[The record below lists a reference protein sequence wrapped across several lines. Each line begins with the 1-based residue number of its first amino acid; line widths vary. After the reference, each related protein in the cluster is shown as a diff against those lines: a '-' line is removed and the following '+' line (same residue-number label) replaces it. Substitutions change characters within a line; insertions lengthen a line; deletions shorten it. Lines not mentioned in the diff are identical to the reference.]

1 MRLPLPSL
9 PPGQPDPIWLH
20 RLLIVQRI
28 CLALVALISLT
39 FLSPWLLP
47 QVGESLHIVLTPLG
61 APMALT
67 AMLCALSLAMSE
79 PANPVL
85 MLRLS
90 RYVASVAALCAT
102 MMLVASLAPRLAAS
116 SPAALSRILP
126 EFGRAAST
134 VRNLSTLSAGAFL
147 FLALVMIFA
156 RGGSVVARRA
166 SDILVSCLC
175 LIALVL
181 LSQDLFGTLG
191 LFGLTAGDLV
201 PLQVLFSLLLLTMVV
216 ALRQA
221 EFGVFSIF
229 LGCGIGSRIA
239 RGFAPILLVW
249 PFLREVGEAR
259 IAFPRLIPA
268 HFAAALLT
276 SLAVAFSLVLLMLIV
291 WRINDME
298 QAIHDLTLRD
308 ELTGLYNMR
317 GFYLLAEQTLRL
329 AQRAKLP
336 FSVLFLDLDGLK
348 KINDHLGHNIGSKY
362 LAKTGELIFANFRDA
377 DVKGRFGGD
386 EFVVAGQFSMVGIE
400 VAALRLKT
408 IAEELSLAVDKRYP
422 LSFSIGHVT
431 AEHYSTETLKELVTR
446 ADQAMYEDKR
456 CKNVARV

>member
-9 PPGQPDPIWLH
+9 PPGQPDPIWLQ

-28 CLALVALISLT
+28 CLGVVALISVT
-39 FLSPWLLP
+39 VLSVWLFP
-47 QVGESLHIVLTPLG
+47 QAGESLHLAITPLSL
-61 APMALT
+61 PMALT
-67 AMLCALSLAMSE
+67 AFFCALSLAMSD
-79 PANPVL
+79 PANPPL
-85 MLRLS
+85 TRRFS
-90 RYVASVAALCAT
+90 RYTGLVAALCA
-102 MMLVASLAPRLAAS
+102 VATLLATLAPPSVIS
-116 SPAALSRILP
+116 SPPLSSILGL
-126 EFGRAAST
+126 GRAASASGG
-134 VRNLSTLSAGAFL
+134 LSPLSAGALL
-147 FLALVMIFA
+147 FLSMVIILVRGDTALVS
-156 RGGSVVARRA
+156 RV
-166 SDILVSCLC
+166 SDVLISCLC
-175 LIALVL
+175 LLTLVL
-181 LSQDLFGTLG
+181 LSQDLFGTAS
-191 LFGLTAGDLV
+191 LFGLTAADLIA
-201 PLQVLFSLLLLTMVV
+201 PQVLFSLLLLTIVV
-216 ALRQA
+216 TLRQA

-239 RGFAPILLVW
+239 RGFAPILLIW

-259 IAFPRLIPA
+259 VAFPSLIPA

-276 SLAVAFSLVLLMLIV
+276 SLAVAFSLVLLMTIV
-291 WRINDME
+291 WRINGME
-298 QAIHDLTLRD
+298 KAIHDLTLRD
-308 ELTGLYNMR
+308 DLTGLYNMS
-317 GFYLLAEQTLRL
+317 GFYLLAEQTLRV
-329 AQRAKLP
+329 AQRAKMP

-408 IAEELSLAVDKRYP
+408 IAAELSLDVDKRFP

-446 ADQAMYEDKR
+446 ADQAMYEDKN
-456 CKNVARV
+456 CKKAARV

>member
-9 PPGQPDPIWLH
+9 PPGQPDPTRLQ

-28 CLALVALISLT
+28 CLALVALISIT
-39 FLSPWLLP
+39 VISSWFLP
-47 QVGESLHIVLTPLG
+47 QVAESLRIALTALS

-67 AMLCALSLAMSE
+67 ALLCGLSLAMAESG
-79 PANPVL
+79 NPPLV
-85 MLRLS
+85 RQIG
-90 RYVASVAALCAT
+90 RYVAVIAAFSAMTIL
-102 MMLVASLAPRLAAS
+102 LASLAPRSGIANL
-116 SPAALSRILP
+116 LSQ
-126 EFGRAAST
+126 FGRGPSGS
-134 VRNLSTLSAGAFL
+134 LSPLSAGAFL
-147 FLALVMIFA
+147 FLAFAMIFV
-156 RGGSVVARRA
+156 RSDSVIARRA
-166 SDILVSCLC
+166 SDILVSCLS
-175 LIALVL
+175 LLALVL

-191 LFGLTAGDLV
+191 LFGLTIADLV
-201 PLQVLFSLLLLTMVV
+201 PPQVLFSFLLLTSVV
-216 ALRQA
+216 TLRQA

-239 RGFAPILLVW
+239 RGFAPVLLLW

-259 IAFPRLIPA
+259 IAFPHLIAA
-268 HFAAALLT
+268 HFAPALLT
-276 SLAVAFSLVLLMLIV
+276 SFAVAISLVLLMMIV
-291 WRINDME
+291 WRVNDME

-329 AQRAKLP
+329 AQRAKMP

-348 KINDHLGHNIGSKY
+348 KINDHLGHNVGSKY

-408 IAEELSLAVDKRYP
+408 IAEQLSLDVDKRYP

-431 AEHYSTETLKELVTR
+431 AEHYSTETLKELVTK

-456 CKNVARV
+456 CKKVARV

>member
-1 MRLPLPSL
+1 LSQFGRGAS
-9 PPGQPDPIWLH
+9 G
-20 RLLIVQRI
+20 
-28 CLALVALISLT
+28 S
-39 FLSPWLLP
+39 LSP
-47 QVGESLHIVLTPLG
+47 
-61 APMALT
+61 
-67 AMLCALSLAMSE
+67 
-79 PANPVL
+79 
-85 MLRLS
+85 
-90 RYVASVAALCAT
+90 
-102 MMLVASLAPRLAAS
+102 
-116 SPAALSRILP
+116 
-126 EFGRAAST
+126 
-134 VRNLSTLSAGAFL
+134 LSAGAFL
-147 FLALVMIFA
+147 FLAFVIIFVRSA
-156 RGGSVVARRA
+156 SVVTRRI

-175 LIALVL
+175 LLALVL

-191 LFGLTAGDLV
+191 LFGLTAADLV
-201 PLQVLFSLLLLTMVV
+201 PPQVLFSLLLLTIVV
-216 ALRQA
+216 TLRQA

-239 RGFAPILLVW
+239 RGFAPVLLVW

-259 IAFPRLIPA
+259 IAFPRLVPA
-268 HFAAALLT
+268 HFAPALLT
-276 SLAVAFSLVLLMLIV
+276 SFAVAVSLVLLMLIV
-291 WRINDME
+291 WRVNDME

-317 GFYLLAEQTLRL
+317 GFYLLAEQTLRV
-329 AQRAKLP
+329 AQRAKMP

-348 KINDHLGHNIGSKY
+348 KINDHLGHNVGSKY

-400 VAALRLKT
+400 VASLRLKT
-408 IAEELSLAVDKRYP
+408 IAEQLSLDVDKRYP

-431 AEHYSTETLKELVTR
+431 AEHYSTETLKELVTK